1 MKADKGAAASGFCP
15 SPPRGF
21 PSQSLQFTLKKKK
34 KKEKGGKA
42 LKESYRQLPKQ
53 NKKPHK
59 IQTVF
64 PSALPPPPNTTQFLI
79 CFR

>member
-15 SPPRGF
+15 SPPPGISKPKPAIYF
-21 PSQSLQFTLKKKK
+21 KKK